1 MNLSEILEIYNGVF
15 IFYTLFVV
23 IVYLGLAILSRV
35 AYRAFKSGN
44 IYTDYSYIS
53 KSEYAPRVS
62 VIAPAFNESVTIIEN
77 VKSLMALKY
86 SHLEIIVVNDGSKDD
101 TMGKLIQAFD
111 LKLSEQKPLGKLEAK
126 RINGVYTSKKFSLRK
141 LIVIDKENG
150 GKADALNAGI
160 NYSRSGL
167 VACIDV
173 DCILQPDSLLK
184 MVKPFVLSNKT
195 IAVGGVVRVLNDSIV
210 DSGNIVK
217 VRQSRNFWVR
227 FQILEYVRAFLLG
240 RMAWSKI
247 NGLILI
253 SGAFGVFRRDVLIAC
268 GGYDTN
274 TVGEDMELIV
284 RMRRYMHDKKLPYKV
299 KYIPEPLC
307 WTEVPPDL
315 NTLKKQRS
323 RWTRGTI
330 ETLLKHKDVFFKRKY
345 GIMGMISF
353 PFWLLFEWL
362 APLLEFTGII
372 SLILLSIFGLID
384 WDHTLLMLGFVYVFA
399 VFFSALTLLAEETS
413 YFNYTN
419 RNDIFRILAVVLL
432 EPIVF
437 HPLIVYYAIL
447 GNIEMIRGKKS
458 WGEMKRTGFNPV
470 DIEDQGTIPV
480 IEFNKN

>member
-1 MNLSEILEIYNGVF
+1 MNLQEALVLYNDVF
-15 IFYTLFVV
+15 IYYTLFVV
-23 IVYLGLAILSRV
+23 VVYLSLALLSRK
-35 AYRAFKSGN
+35 AYRTFKDAN
-44 IYTDYSYIS
+44 IYTDYAYLS
-53 KSEYAPRVS
+53 KSEYAPMVS
-62 VIAPAFNESVTIIEN
+62 VIAPAYNESVTIVEN
-77 VKSLMALKY
+77 VKSLISLKY
-86 SHLEIIVVNDGSKDD
+86 NHLEIIVVNDGSKDD
-101 TMGKLIQAFD
+101 TMEKLIREFD
-111 LKLSEQKPLGKLEAK
+111 LKLDDMKPLGKLESN
-126 RINGVYTSKKFSLRK
+126 RIKGVYTSKKFSLRK

-173 DCILQPDSLLK
+173 DCILQPDSLVK

-210 DSGNIVK
+210 DGGNIVK

-227 FQILEYVRAFLLG
+227 FQILEYVRAFMLG
-240 RMAWSKI
+240 RMAWSKL

-253 SGAFGVFRRDVLIAC
+253 SGAFGLFRRDVLIAC

-284 RMRRYMHDKKLPYKV
+284 RMRRYMHEKKMPYKV

-307 WTEVPPDL
+307 WTEVPSNL
-315 NTLKKQRS
+315 SILKKQRS

-353 PFWLLFEWL
+353 PFWLLFEWF
-362 APLLEFTGII
+362 APLLEFVGIV
-372 SLILLSIFGLID
+372 SLIVLSFLGLVD
-384 WDHTLLMLGFVYVFA
+384 WNQTFLMLGLVYSFA
-399 VFFSALTLLAEETS
+399 VFFSALTLLAEEKS

-419 RNDIFRILAVVLL
+419 RNDIFRILITALL

-447 GNIEMIRGKKS
+447 GNIDMLRGKKS
-458 WGEMKRTGFNPV
+458 WGDMKRTGFNPAAIGTN
-470 DIEDQGTIPV
+470 IELIPS
-480 IEFNKN
+480 E